1 MPIMLTNSA
10 VTPRNARNISK
21 QPPGPNRT
29 ALVLVV
35 FSAAAA
41 GGFAMAIESMIPRF
55 FGSQ

>member
-1 MPIMLTNSA
+1 MMLTNSA
-10 VTPRNARNISK
+10 VTTRNARHISK
-21 QPPGPNRT
+21 QPPAPNRT
-29 ALVLVV
+29 AFVVVV

>member
-1 MPIMLTNSA
+1 MMLTNSA
-10 VTPRNARNISK
+10 VTPRNARHISK

-29 ALVLVV
+29 AFVLVV